1 MLTSAFRLTN
11 KILGQVGLGIQRV
24 GPDFTARLADGPYI
38 TEMCRRIAARFEDWK
53 GSQTLFESL
62 AEFDTAAA
70 VEQFYNAY
78 LNSPFRTRQGGS
90 RFNNMVLLFLMARSI
105 EPTAIIDSGSFQGA
119 SAWALAQGAPKAT
132 TISFDIDMSRVLF
145 AHPGVQFVEADW
157 TTYDWATVDMSN
169 ALAYFD
175 DHIDQV
181 RRTLESSKAGVNVIL
196 FDDDLSLTAFPEMA
210 HGGMAIPKIEFV
222 FDAFLAGQG
231 AISWL
236 EGGRERRWEV
246 DQDYL
251 QAAREV
257 IDSKDRL
264 PDTSA
269 ITGIHQLPYSVVKLK
284 KL

>member
-11 KILGQVGLGIQRV
+11 KILGQIGLGIQRV
-24 GPDFTARLADGPYI
+24 GPDFSARLVDGPYV
-38 TEMCRRIAARFEDWK
+38 TEMCRRLGAAFDSWK
-53 GSQTLFESL
+53 SNQTLFESF

-78 LNSPFRTRQGGS
+78 LDSPFRTRQGGS
-90 RFNNMVLLFLMARSI
+90 RFNNMVLLYLMARSI
-105 EPTAIIDSGSFQGA
+105 EPTTIIDSGSFQGA

-132 TISFDIDMSRVLF
+132 TVSFDIDMSRMLF
-145 AHPGVQFVEADW
+145 AHPDVKFVEADW
-157 TTYDWATVDMSN
+157 TTYDWSSVDMSN

-181 RRTLESSKAGVNVIL
+181 RRTLESSKAGVKVIL

-222 FDAFLAGQG
+222 FDPFLAGQD

-236 EGGRERRWEV
+236 EGDRERRWKV
-246 DQDYL
+246 DHDYL
-251 QAAREV
+251 KAAREV
-257 IDSKDRL
+257 IESTDRL
-264 PDTSA
+264 PDTSV
-269 ITGIHQLPYSVVKLK
+269 ITGIHQLPYSVVKLR